1 MLPDLTNKKSASAG
15 AIDEKLFKL
24 LVAKVEDYAIF
35 MIDPNGDIL
44 SWNQG
49 ACRIKGYQ
57 EEDVLGK
64 HISIFYTQDD
74 IKKGEP
80 RKNLNE
86 ALKKGS
92 CEREGVRV
100 RKDGSTFWA
109 NVVFTTLY
117 DDDGHLLGFAK
128 VTRDITKQKKAEA
141 EKEAEKANLE
151 TKIKEHA
158 RRIVSGELR
167 FRKLIENNH
176 DGITLLN
183 HNLDVF
189 FRTKSAEIINGWS
202 LQKRVEM
209 AMPDLVH
216 PDDKEALANAMDSVL
231 KRPEVP
237 IEFTCR
243 YKHHDGYYIW
253 IESTFT
259 NMLADPDINAVV
271 CNFRDVSHRIRA
283 EEEIRNKAEQI
294 ENILESIGDAFFA
307 IDKKQVVTY
316 WNQVAEQVFEKG
328 KTEVIGRSLWKVF
341 SKGLGPLSRADYQH
355 AIEADAVTHFE
366 SYNEAHK
373 RWFEISSYPVNGS
386 LSIYL
391 KDITERKASE
401 IKLTKLNETLR
412 QHAKELVISNSELE
426 QFAYVASHDL
436 QEPLRMVTSFLTQLE
451 KKYGDAID
459 DKGRQYINFAVDGAK
474 RMRQIILDLLEFS
487 RVGRTDHRI
496 EPIETNQVVNEILA
510 LYRRQIEEQG
520 AKITLKNLPVV
531 HTYRIPLRQV
541 FQNLISNG
549 LKYQAPGAIPEI
561 EISCA
566 NHKNFW
572 EFSVKDN
579 GIGIDPEFFD
589 KIFII
594 FQRLHNKDQFSGTG
608 MGLAVTKKIIEN
620 MGGTI
625 GVRSVEGKGSTF
637 YFTLLKQA

>member
-1 MLPDLTNKKSASAG
+1 LLPHLTNKKSTSAG

-24 LVAKVEDYAIF
+24 LVDRVEDYAIF

-49 ACRIKGYQ
+49 AFRIKGYQ
-57 EEDVLGK
+57 EEEVLGK
-64 HISIFYTQDD
+64 HISIFYTPTD

-86 ALKKGS
+86 ALKNGS
-92 CEREGVRV
+92 CEREGLRL
-100 RKDGSTFWA
+100 RKDGTTFWA
-109 NVVFTTLY
+109 NIVFTTLY
-117 DDDGHLLGFAK
+117 DDEGRLLGFAK
-128 VTRDITKQKKAEA
+128 VTRDITYQKKAEA
-141 EKEAEKANLE
+141 DQEAEKVNLE
-151 TKIKEHA
+151 AKIKEHTQ
-158 RRIVSGELR
+158 RIISGELR

-189 FRTKSAEIINGWS
+189 FRTKSSERINGWS
-202 LQKRVEM
+202 FQERVDL
-209 AMPDLVH
+209 AIPDLVH
-216 PDDKEALANAMDSVL
+216 PDDRAALTNTMGAVL
-231 KRPEVP
+231 KQPETP
-237 IEFTCR
+237 IVFTGR

-253 IESTFT
+253 VESTFT

-294 ENILESIGDAFFA
+294 KNILESIGDAFFA
-307 IDKKQVVTY
+307 IDEKQTITY
-316 WNQVAEQVFEKG
+316 WNHVAERVFEKG
-328 KTEVIGRSLWKVF
+328 KPEVIGRSLWKVF
-341 SKGLGPLSRADYQH
+341 TKGTGPLSRTDYRL
-355 AIEADAVTHFE
+355 AIEAGKVTHFE
-366 SYNEAHK
+366 SYDEAHK

-401 IKLTKLNETLR
+401 IKLKKLNETLQ
-412 QHAKELVISNSELE
+412 QHAKELAISNAELE

-451 KKYGDAID
+451 KKYGDVVD

-487 RVGRTDHRI
+487 RVGRTDHCI

-510 LYRRQIEEQG
+510 LYRKQIEENN
-520 AKITLKNLPVV
+520 ARFIITNLPVV
-531 HTYRIPLRQV
+531 HTYRVPLRQV
-541 FQNLISNG
+541 FQNLISNA
-549 LKYQAPGAIPEI
+549 LKYQAPGNSPLI
-561 EISCA
+561 EISCVA
-566 NHKNFW
+566 HKDYW

-589 KIFII
+589 KIFVI
-594 FQRLHNKDQFSGTG
+594 FQRLHNKDEFSGTG
-608 MGLAVTKKIIEN
+608 MGLAVTKKIVEN

-625 GVRSVEGKGSTF
+625 GVKSVEGKGSRF
-637 YFTLLKQA
+637 YFTLLKNA